1 MSLSDQR
8 FLIEDLNLAVH
19 FQKKKKTVPYLAAP
33 MDQNS
38 VHKAQYHNK

>member
-19 FQKKKKTVPYLAAP
+19 FQKKKTVPYPAAP
-33 MDQNS
+33 TDQNS
-38 VHKAQYHNK
+38 VHKAQYHN